1 MKAKNRI
8 MQKNNKKAELPL
20 PPGPPLWTG
29 IQDYWQGP
37 PQYFEKLAQTYGD
50 VVRWRGMFT
59 LYTINN
65 PDYVRQILTQ
75 DYPRFIKDTID
86 YRVIAQSLGKGLVTS
101 EGAFWQQQRKLMQP
115 IFTNRNVNGFD
126 TIINAMTAQM
136 LQRWEQRS
144 PATTIWLDREMG
156 HVAFQIVSR
165 ALFGADIDHCS
176 DEIVEILKVINTNS
190 QTLRAMLRLL
200 PWLPVPSNRHFLR
213 TKNQLDQIVYGLI
226 ERRRKQGVGNNDML
240 DRLLAAQDA
249 ETGKGMSEIQ
259 LRDEIV
265 TLLLAGHET
274 TGTAIAWTLYLLSQH
289 SQIEAQLVAELDSVL
304 SGTPATSGDLAR
316 LPYLKQVMQESLRL
330 YPPIWAIAR
339 QNTEP
344 LELGGY
350 RIPPKSYLVMP
361 IYSLHRHPDYW
372 PDPEKFDPDRFAPQR
387 EASRHSYC
395 YLPFS
400 AGPRTCI
407 GANMAMLEIQ
417 LVLAQVL
424 QRFRVT
430 PVAGHPVEPVAEITF
445 KPRYG
450 LAVRVE
456 AR

>member
-1 MKAKNRI
+1 
-8 MQKNNKKAELPL
+8 MQKNDQYPELPL
-20 PPGPPLWTG
+20 PPGPPLWSG
-29 IQDYWQGP
+29 IREYWQGP

-65 PDYVRQILTQ
+65 PDDVRQILTQ
-75 DYPRFIKDTID
+75 DYPRFIKNTID
-86 YRVIAQSLGKGLVTS
+86 YRVIAQSLGQGLVTS
-101 EGAFWQQQRKLMQP
+101 EGALWQQQRKLMQP
-115 IFTNRNVNGFD
+115 MFTNRTVNGFD
-126 TIINAMTAQM
+126 SIINTMTAQM
-136 LQRWEQRS
+136 LQRWEQQ
-144 PATTIWLDREMG
+144 PADTIVWLDREMG
-156 HVAFQIVSR
+156 HIAFQIVSR
-165 ALFGADIDHCS
+165 ALFSADIDHCS
-176 DEIVEILKVINTNS
+176 DDMVEILKVINTNS
-190 QTLRAMLRLL
+190 QTLRAMLRLF

-213 TKNQLDQIVYGLI
+213 KKKQLDQIVLKLI
-226 ERRRKQGVGNNDML
+226 EQRRKQGVGDNDML
-240 DRLLAAQDA
+240 DRLLAVRDE
-249 ETGKGMSEIQ
+249 ETGQGMSETQ

-289 SQIEAQLVAELDSVL
+289 PHIEAQLVAELTSVL
-304 SGTPATSGDLAR
+304 SGAPATSSDLAR

-339 QNTEP
+339 QNTGK

-350 RIPPKSYLVMP
+350 CIPPESYLVMP
-361 IYSLHRHPDYW
+361 IYGLHRHPDYW
-372 PDPEKFDPDRFAPQR
+372 LDAEKFDPDRFAPQR
-387 EASRHSYC
+387 AASRHSYC

-424 QRFRVT
+424 QRFRVM

-450 LAVRVE
+450 LAVKVD

>member
-1 MKAKNRI
+1 MK
-8 MQKNNKKAELPL
+8 KNNKAAELTL
-20 PPGPPLWTG
+20 PPGPPLWAG
-29 IQDYWQGP
+29 IQDYWRGP
-37 PQYFEKLAQTYGD
+37 PQYFEKLARTYGD
-50 VVRWRGMFT
+50 IVRWRGMFT

-75 DYPRFIKDTID
+75 GYPRFIKDTID
-86 YRVIAQSLGKGLVTS
+86 YRVLSQSLGKGLVTS
-101 EGAFWQQQRKLMQP
+101 EGTCWRQQRKLMQP

-126 TIINAMTAQM
+126 TTINAMTAQM
-136 LQRWEQRS
+136 IQRWEQRS
-144 PATTIWLDREMG
+144 PTETVWLDREMG
-156 HVAFQIVSR
+156 YVAFQIVSR
-165 ALFGADIDHCS
+165 ALFGADIDQYS
-176 DEIVEILKVINTNS
+176 DKIVEVLKVINTDS
-190 QTLRAMLRLL
+190 QTLRAMLTLF
-200 PWLPVPSNRHFLR
+200 PWLPLPSNRHFLR
-213 TKNQLDQIVYGLI
+213 MRNQLDRIVHELI
-226 ERRRKQGVGNNDML
+226 EHRREQGVEDNDML
-240 DRLLAAQDA
+240 DRLLAARDK
-249 ETGKGMSEIQ
+249 ETGEGMSETQ

-289 SQIEAQLVAELDSVL
+289 PQVEAQLVAELSSVL
-304 SGTPATSGDLAR
+304 SGAPATSSDLVR

-339 QNTEP
+339 QNTEQI
-344 LELGGY
+344 ELGGY
-350 RIPPKSYLVMP
+350 RIPAKSYLVIP
-361 IYSLHRHPDYW
+361 IYNLHRHPDYW
-372 PDPEKFDPDRFAPQR
+372 PDAEQFDPGRFAPQR

-430 PVAGHPVEPVAEITF
+430 LVPGHPVEPVAEITF

-450 LAVRVE
+450 LAVRVG